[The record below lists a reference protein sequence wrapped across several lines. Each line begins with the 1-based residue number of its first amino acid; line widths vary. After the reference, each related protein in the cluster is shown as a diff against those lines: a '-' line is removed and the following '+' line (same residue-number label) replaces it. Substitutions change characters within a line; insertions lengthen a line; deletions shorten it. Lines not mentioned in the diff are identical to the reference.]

1 MHKDLIDDRFG
12 RFREIPLV
20 LSRLG
25 HQVTGLCLSYRP
37 KTEGWFGD
45 ENVRWQSINAGRLN
59 GLGLVRFMATAAS
72 CAQNADI
79 IWACSDSFYGII
91 GQWIARQKRI
101 PLVFDLYDNFEFF
114 LMAKLPVIKQL
125 YRRAVRQ
132 ADAITCISDPLKNLI
147 KSYGRKKHVFVLSNA
162 VRADLFRPMDQ
173 ASCRKS
179 LNLPVGSKIIGTAGA
194 LTRNRGFQ
202 NLLAA
207 FYHLESRYP
216 DLHLALAGPRNVK
229 ISHHSKIHDLG
240 ILSLENVPRLLN
252 ALDVAVICNK
262 DNKFGR
268 YCYPQKAAEIMA
280 CNVPMVSAR
289 LGSMAELFK
298 NNPAWLFQPDNST
311 DLANVIAYRLQHRNT
326 DYASVPTWREMA
338 KNLESIFLD
347 ILSHGPL
354 SHPN

>member
-12 RFREIPLV
+12 RFREIPLA
-20 LSRLG
+20 LSRMG

-37 KTEGWFGD
+37 KTECWIED
-45 ENVRWQSINAGRLN
+45 ENVRWQSINAGNLKGR
-59 GLGLVRFMATAAS
+59 GLMRFISIAANR
-72 CAQNADI
+72 AQNADVV
-79 IWACSDSFYGII
+79 WACSDSFYGII
-91 GQWIARQKRI
+91 GQWIARQIRI

-114 LMAKLPVIKQL
+114 LMAKLPVVKQL

-132 ADAITCISDPLKNLI
+132 ADAITCVSDPLKNLI
-147 KSYGRKKHVFVLSNA
+147 KSYGRKNRVFVLSNA
-162 VRADLFRPMDQ
+162 VRADLFRPMDR
-173 ASCRKS
+173 ASCREA

-194 LTRNRGFQ
+194 LMRNRGIE

-207 FYHLESRYP
+207 FYHLDSRYP

-229 ISHHSKIHDLG
+229 IPRHAKIHDLG

-280 CNVPMVSAR
+280 CNIPLVSAR

-311 DLANVIAYRLQHRNT
+311 DLANVIEYRLQHRNT
-326 DYASVPTWREMA
+326 DYTLVPTWKELA
-338 KNLESIFLD
+338 KKLENIFLD
-347 ILSHGPL
+347 ILAHRPL